1 MALTM
6 PTSLRY
12 GSPGTMPPAAQP
24 VIDAKH
30 EEKYPERSVA
40 AYDTKGGKQSDGTAA
55 WRLRQNGQNSR
66 SCEMQRAG
74 R

>member
-40 AYDTKGGKQSDGTAA
+40 AYDTKGGKPSDCTAA
-55 WRLRQNGQNSR
+55 WYLW
-66 SCEMQRAG
+66 
-74 R
+74 